1 MDMEGLVF
9 DFVLIFIFIILPIIF
24 GWALYYIPK
33 IFGDKGIGKI
43 LSFSYFILL
52 ISFILYLKHEDLFFY
67 ENNVKEFL
75 AEQDIILK
83 EDFRI
88 LKNESH
94 SSIGDYYHT
103 FTLSISSGDQQ
114 RIIQQ
119 IKSSENYKTQK
130 DSVNY
135 FIYLNRLDKKII
147 QNYETNN
154 SYVREYLQSNGKGY
168 TPTFRRISIQ
178 KTKNELVFE
187 DIDE

>member
-1 MDMEGLVF
+1 MDFLLVLTF
-9 DFVLIFIFIILPIIF
+9 TLVAIVSFIYFLLYIILKKL
-24 GWALYYIPK
+24 GYPK
-33 IFGDKGIGKI
+33 LGKI
-43 LSFSYFILL
+43 LSFIFLLL
-52 ISFILYLKHEDLFFY
+52 ITGIIGYEIFKDEFFTK
-67 ENNVKEFL
+67 NNVKEFL
-75 AEQDIILK
+75 AEQNIILK